1 MPKPNPYALADVRRM
16 VESGSVHALR
26 VPNVG
31 KTTRGVNGCW
41 YIFWVYQEDGV
52 VKIQDITM
60 KMARALGYRFSQKS
74 YWLIGHNFNL
84 DGSDIRNDIRE
95 ALDMPD
101 FNWRVIT

>member
-1 MPKPNPYALADVRRM
+1 MPKPNLFALNDLHKM
-16 VESGSVHALR
+16 VETGTLHALR

-41 YIFWVYQEDGV
+41 YILWAYHDNGI
-52 VKIQDITM
+52 KIQDVTL
-60 KMARALGYRFSQKS
+60 KVARALGYRFNQKH

-84 DGSDIRNDIRE
+84 DGTDLRNDIRE

-101 FNWRVIT
+101 FEWRVIQ